1 MTRIVAGTAKGRVLQ
16 VPSKGTRPTSER
28 VREALYSRLAHWDVI
43 DEAVVLDL
51 FAGSGALGLEA
62 LSRGA
67 RQVTFVDSGKDACR
81 AIQANI
87 AATGLRGQVCRSD
100 VVGYLATRSGEESCR
115 GEVGLVLID
124 PPYDIAE
131 QTVTETL
138 EALGPWISP
147 DALIVVERSK
157 RSPQPTWPP
166 FLRCE
171 DLSTW
176 GETVCWF
183 AGPPLNAKETQ

>member
-28 VREALYSRLAHWDVI
+28 VREALFSRLVHWGVI
-43 DEAVVLDL
+43 DEAMVLDL

-67 RQVTFVDSGKDACR
+67 GQATFVDSGKDACR
-81 AIQANI
+81 VIQANI
-87 AATGLRGQVCRSD
+87 AATGLRGQVCRND
-100 VVGYLATRSGEESCR
+100 VVGYLAAGSEAQSCR
-115 GEVGLVLID
+115 GEVGLVFID

-131 QTVTETL
+131 QTLTDTL
-138 EALGPWISP
+138 GALGPWITP

-157 RSPQPTWPP
+157 RSPQPNWPT
-166 FLRCE
+166 FLQCE
-171 DLSTW
+171 DVSTW